1 MKYKVKLMKVKNA
14 KTQNQ
19 YNDYYEDV
27 TRLAVLNFSDWEE
40 VTQQEKETL
49 WQWVSAHKDYLLFV
63 YSEEEKLEFAAI
75 KDQIAWETAAREKQ
89 KKEQER
95 REQASLEKKKKAAER
110 RLENAKK
117 LLERFDSTTANYGK
131 SS

>member
-1 MKYKVKLMKVKNA
+1 MKVKNA
-14 KTQNQ
+14 NTQNQ

-75 KDQIAWETAAREKQ
+75 KDQIAWETAVREKQ